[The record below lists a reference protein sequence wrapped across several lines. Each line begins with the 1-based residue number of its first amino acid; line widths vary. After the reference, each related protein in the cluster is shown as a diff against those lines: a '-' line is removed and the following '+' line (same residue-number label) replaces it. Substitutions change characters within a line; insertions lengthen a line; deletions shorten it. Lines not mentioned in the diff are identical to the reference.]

1 VWKEFV
7 ADLVVQVVVFC
18 STRTEF
24 SQLTCSTASLVISKR
39 SADCT
44 STTCLISVGICLSF
58 FLGFLIKSFRS
69 GFTLPWARIPVQ
81 GVFLGGALVSIVL
94 TLRMNAC
101 LCEQFRLN
109 GDMYLAHCVET
120 AMILAATGVGS
131 AVVAAGL
138 LHDAI
143 DDSNLS
149 LQLLRGALGEDVASL
164 VIGVRNL

>member
-1 VWKEFV
+1 M
-7 ADLVVQVVVFC
+7 
-18 STRTEF
+18 
-24 SQLTCSTASLVISKR
+24 
-39 SADCT
+39 
-44 STTCLISVGICLSF
+44 TCLISVGVCLSF
-58 FLGFLIKSFRS
+58 LLGSLTWGFRS
-69 GFTLPWARIPVQ
+69 GFTLPWA
-81 GVFLGGALVSIVL
+81 VFLGGALVSIVL
-94 TLRMNAC
+94 TMRMNDC